1 MELQKK
7 TTGTEELPALPASSC
22 QPTHHIY
29 FLRTHKTGSSTVGTI
44 FLSYGVNRNRK
55 IVLDPDL
62 ADMHWKCIP
71 MSTINTFL
79 KSPDALQE
87 IHKRLNKTRYPER
100 CFHFANSN
108 LYDLRLE
115 QENIQNM
122 KLVKSYID
130 KIGKRVWL
138 GDDNRV
144 LWWIA
149 DKKKR
154 LLLFW
159 EFEDIVYFKL
169 RSRKKNIT
177 FEKEVEN
184 NILTWNRADAILF
197 DHFNKTFW
205 KKVREAGST
214 FAEELETFRK
224 INKEY
229 QGSCES
235 RSTEDQMCKLSQMN
249 PCDILG
255 ELWQKRGHKYT
266 PKVCG
271 PWAGLIAEW
280 RRRLNSTSQWNLA
293 KLSSSTHRNHKEGNG
308 KNYRRRL
315 QESTFQCVVFSVF
328 RFFLFSSGKTWLQ
341 WMEAPLSV

>member
-1 MELQKK
+1 
-7 TTGTEELPALPASSC
+7 
-22 QPTHHIY
+22 
-29 FLRTHKTGSSTVGTI
+29 
-44 FLSYGVNRNRK
+44 
-55 IVLDPDL
+55 
-62 ADMHWKCIP
+62 
-71 MSTINTFL
+71 
-79 KSPDALQE
+79 
-87 IHKRLNKTRYPER
+87 
-100 CFHFANSN
+100 
-108 LYDLRLE
+108 
-115 QENIQNM
+115 
-122 KLVKSYID
+122 
-130 KIGKRVWL
+130 
-138 GDDNRV
+138 
-144 LWWIA
+144 
-149 DKKKR
+149 
-154 LLLFW
+154 
-159 EFEDIVYFKL
+159 L

-280 RRRLNSTSQWNLA
+280 RRRLNSNSQ
-293 KLSSSTHRNHKEGNG
+293 
-308 KNYRRRL
+308 
-315 QESTFQCVVFSVF
+315 
-328 RFFLFSSGKTWLQ
+328 
-341 WMEAPLSV
+341 